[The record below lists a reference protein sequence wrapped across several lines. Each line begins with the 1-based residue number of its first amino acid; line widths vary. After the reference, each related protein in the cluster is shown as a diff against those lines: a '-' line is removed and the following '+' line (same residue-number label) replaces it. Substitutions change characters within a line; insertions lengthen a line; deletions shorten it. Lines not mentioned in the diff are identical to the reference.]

1 MAVSKQHNVLFGLF
15 RVHCNEVYKRLDIII
30 LYEENTVH
38 IYYSK
43 DGINAVFTLPN
54 GINITHAYMVKVA
67 NAAKVVFG
75 YYYNLHH
82 ICRTN
87 DESETVVKTVQ
98 DITPDVV
105 KYMRYIEDKANG
117 RYHGYCR

>member
-1 MAVSKQHNVLFGLF
+1 MFCLGYSEYIVTRFTNGWISS
-15 RVHCNEVYKRLDIII
+15 EPVYLDI
-30 LYEENTVH
+30 LYKENTVH

-43 DGINAVFTLPN
+43 NGINAVFTSPN

>member
-1 MAVSKQHNVLFGLF
+1 MFCLGYSEYIVTRFTNGWISS
-15 RVHCNEVYKRLDIII
+15 EPVYLDI

-43 DGINAVFTLPN
+43 DGINAVFTSPN

>member
-1 MAVSKQHNVLFGLF
+1 MFCLGYSEYIVTRFTNGWISS
-15 RVHCNEVYKRLDIII
+15 EPVYLDI

-43 DGINAVFTLPN
+43 DDINAVFTLPN

-67 NAAKVVFG
+67 NAAKLVFG

>member
-1 MAVSKQHNVLFGLF
+1 MFCLGYSEYIVTRFTNGWISS
-15 RVHCNEVYKRLDIII
+15 EPVYLDI

-43 DGINAVFTLPN
+43 DSINAVFTLPN